1 MNLKC
6 PICDLALPTAIATAH
21 CPNGHSFDRAK
32 EGYWNLLPVQHKKS
46 MDPGDNKQM
55 LQARRRF
62 LEAGHYAPLVN
73 HLTQCLPDATS
84 IVDIGCGEGYYA
96 RTIGAASGVDI
107 SKDGVRMAAK
117 SDAQGLYAVGSAY
130 RLPYQDETFDGA
142 ISVFSP
148 LDWTECCRVLK
159 PGSPVIWV
167 APLAGHL
174 KELAAMVYDEVRP
187 HSASPPDFGEICGT
201 VTRESLQFTIELA
214 GPQLSDL
221 LCMTPYY
228 WSASEQKQAAIAQ
241 APMTQVSVEFEVWSA
256 RVPASASSAAA
267 SAALSS
273 SSAAASSKASS

>member
-1 MNLKC
+1 
-6 PICDLALPTAIATAH
+6 
-21 CPNGHSFDRAK
+21 
-32 EGYWNLLPVQHKKS
+32 
-46 MDPGDNKQM
+46 
-55 LQARRRF
+55 
-62 LEAGHYAPLVN
+62 
-73 HLTQCLPDATS
+73 
-84 IVDIGCGEGYYA
+84 
-96 RTIGAASGVDI
+96 
-107 SKDGVRMAAK
+107 MAAK
-117 SDAQGLYAVGSAY
+117 SYAQGLYAVGSAY

-148 LDWTECCRVLK
+148 LDWAECCRVLK

-174 KELAAMVYDEVRP
+174 KELAAMVYDDVRP
-187 HSASPPDFGEICGT
+187 HSASQPDFGET
-201 VTRESLQFTIELA
+201 VSRESLQFTIELA